1 MSGKHPELRHT
12 RTPGR
17 PTLLNDQ
24 VKSRLLDALK
34 LGVPIRTAAE
44 HAGIHVNTFGRW
56 MQRGYS
62 EHEARAL
69 GQEPLEEE
77 EPFLDLYLAAQEA
90 QSEAKIRNVGLVQ
103 KAAQGGYV
111 TKETTKKFR
120 DVESG
125 QVVTETLV
133 ERAPVDWRAAAWF
146 LERVAKDEFG
156 KDAVQVQVSGAG
168 GGPVQ
173 VNSSLEDLSKKLAE
187 HLANNAAIAA
197 IAAGQV
203 DEDDD
208 ETAVDADVVED
219 TPEG

>member
-1 MSGKHPELRHT
+1 MPGTHPELRNT
-12 RTPGR
+12 RPPGR
-17 PTLLNDQ
+17 PTLLNEQ

-56 MQRGYS
+56 MARGYS
-62 EHEARAL
+62 EHEARAQ
-69 GQEPLEEE
+69 GKEPLEEE
-77 EPFLDLYLAAQEA
+77 TPFLDLYLAAQEA
-90 QSEAKIRNVGLVQ
+90 QSEAKLRNVGLVQ

-111 TKETTKKFR
+111 TKETTKKYR
-120 DVESG
+120 DVETG

-133 ERAPVDWRAAAWF
+133 EKAPPDWRAAAWW
-146 LERVAKDEFG
+146 LERAAKDEFG

-187 HLANNAAIAA
+187 HLAGNAAIAA
-197 IAAGQV
+197 ITAGEAG
-203 DEDDD
+203 DEDDPD
-208 ETAVDADVVED
+208 TVDADVVED
-219 TPEG
+219 TTA